1 MKLLD
6 MIKEQLN
13 WKDLSEAE
21 AQQVID
27 ELDSQIEE
35 IRKRDEQEQRD
46 SKQAEEKAREKELER
61 LELNNIPG
69 TMPGRSSDMGKAF
82 HR

>member
-27 ELDSQIEE
+27 FQMQRPCEPSDVNWENVSISQTNKYC
-35 IRKRDEQEQRD
+35 RVTFFLLLL
-46 SKQAEEKAREKELER
+46 SVALY
-61 LELNNIPG
+61 G
-69 TMPGRSSDMGKAF
+69 TYMQ
-82 HR
+82 